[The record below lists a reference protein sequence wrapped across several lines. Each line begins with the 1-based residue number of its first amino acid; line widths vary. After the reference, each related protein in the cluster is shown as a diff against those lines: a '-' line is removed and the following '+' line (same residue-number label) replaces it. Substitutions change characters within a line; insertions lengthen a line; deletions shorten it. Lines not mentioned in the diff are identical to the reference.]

1 MLKEKRQIFEV
12 FFVIFDLFFISIAWV
27 SAYLLRF
34 ESGIIP
40 VYKGVPPFAQYFWFL
55 IIIFPIWFLAYRFGG
70 LYVPQRTSRKKR
82 YESFLII
89 RANFVAILVLISY
102 TYLVQE
108 KTLEV
113 SRLVLVYFGFLS
125 IIFGILE
132 RTLLRKILRDIRRK
146 GYNLKFM
153 LIVGGGKVARDLTER
168 FRKRKDYGIQLI
180 GCLSKNGKE
189 EGDATLPVL
198 GKYEDLKDIL
208 KLKQIDMVV
217 VALPLEDNQ
226 MLPSIMKVLGDSV
239 VDVKI
244 VPDVYQFISVGGSIQ
259 DFDGLPVLG
268 LQESTI
274 DGVNFWIKRIFDIIF
289 SILLI
294 IFFSPLMLVIGILV
308 KLTSKGPC
316 FYEQER
322 MSLDG
327 SSFKILKFRTMKQD
341 SEVAGPGWTTAHDA
355 RVTRVGKILRSYSLD
370 ELPQLFNVLSGSMSL
385 VGPRPERP
393 VYIEQFRK
401 SISLYML
408 RHKVKSGMTGW
419 AQVNG
424 WRGDT
429 SIDKRIECDLYYI
442 ENWSLLFDIKILFLT
457 IFCGFKN
464 TNAY

>member
-1 MLKEKRQIFEV
+1 MLKEKRQLFEV
-12 FFVIFDLFFISIAWV
+12 FFVIFDLFFIALAWV
-27 SAYLLRF
+27 LAYFLRF

-40 VYKGVPPFAQYFWFL
+40 VYKGVPPFSQYFWFL

-70 LYVPQRTSRKKR
+70 LYVPQRASRKKI

-89 RANFVAILVLISY
+89 RANFIAILILISY

-108 KTLEV
+108 RTLEV
-113 SRLVLVYFGFLS
+113 SRLVLFYFAFLS
-125 IIFGILE
+125 IIFGIIE
-132 RTLLRKILRDIRRK
+132 RALLRKILRDIRRK

-153 LIVGGGKVARDLTER
+153 LIVGGGRVAKDLTDR
-168 FRKRKDYGIQLI
+168 FRRKRDYGIQLI
-180 GCLSKNGKE
+180 GCLNKDGKIVE
-189 EGDATLPVL
+189 EIKLPVL
-198 GKYEDLKDIL
+198 GRYEDLRNVL
-208 KLKQIDMVV
+208 KSKQIDMVV
-217 VALPLEDNQ
+217 VALPLEDNNI
-226 MLPSIMKVLGDSV
+226 LPKIMNVLGDSV

-274 DGVNFWIKRIFDIIF
+274 DGVNFWIKRIFDVFFSIILIIIF
-289 SILLI
+289 SPIMFLI
-294 IFFSPLMLVIGILV
+294 GVLV

-327 SSFKILKFRTMKQD
+327 SSFKILKFRTMKED
-341 SEVAGPGWTTAHDA
+341 SESAGPGWTTPHDA
-355 RVTRVGKILRSYSLD
+355 RVTKIGKFLRSYSFD
-370 ELPQLFNVLSGSMSL
+370 ELPQLFNVLRGSMSL

-393 VYIEQFRK
+393 VYIEEFRK
-401 SISLYML
+401 NIPLYML

-429 SIDKRIECDLYYI
+429 SISKRIECDLYYI
-442 ENWSLLFDIKILFLT
+442 ENWSLFFDIKILFLT
-457 IFCGFKN
+457 LFCGFKN